1 MIIIFGG
8 GRTLSFVTHRRT
20 EHGATNL
27 VALSTKLGRAAR
39 WALVHNK
46 NLKKGKKIN
55 NIFLFYEKV
64 TDFCPGVPGYCS
76 LDYPGGLC
84 TFECLTVIFA
94 LSVKSQILLFAS
106 WKNVFIATGGNWFIS
121 GPSYSLLMRS
131 WWHLAALSYL
141 WGGKLF
147 WISLSNNLVINI
159 QLLEWKKNDN
169 VLLSVFYFDK

>member
-46 NLKKGKKIN
+46 NLKKGKKSTP
-55 NIFLFYEKV
+55 FSFFYEKV

-141 WGGKLF
+141 WGEKLF
-147 WISLSNNLVINI
+147 WISLSIILVINFW
-159 QLLEWKKNDN
+159 LLEWKLIKSFF
-169 VLLSVFYFDK
+169 LYLFW